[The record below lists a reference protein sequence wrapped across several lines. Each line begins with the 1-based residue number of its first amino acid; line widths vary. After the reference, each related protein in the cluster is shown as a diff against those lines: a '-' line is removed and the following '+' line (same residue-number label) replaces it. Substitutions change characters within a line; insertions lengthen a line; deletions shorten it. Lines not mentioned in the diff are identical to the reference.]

1 MNDEHWNDPTY
12 DIPPDFV
19 TTKERMKPVAERR
32 GERCQNLIFC
42 AALFAGS
49 GIVAGAIG
57 MWLYAGGC

>member
-1 MNDEHWNDPTY
+1 MRPT
-12 DIPPDFV
+12 IPRDYA
-19 TTKERMKPVAERR
+19 TSKERMKPVAERR
-32 GERCQNLIFC
+32 GERCSNLIFC

>member
-1 MNDEHWNDPTY
+1 MNKPR
-12 DIPPDFV
+12 IPLDYA
-19 TTKERMKPVAERR
+19 KSQGRKPRAERR
-32 GERCQNLIFC
+32 GERCSNLIFC